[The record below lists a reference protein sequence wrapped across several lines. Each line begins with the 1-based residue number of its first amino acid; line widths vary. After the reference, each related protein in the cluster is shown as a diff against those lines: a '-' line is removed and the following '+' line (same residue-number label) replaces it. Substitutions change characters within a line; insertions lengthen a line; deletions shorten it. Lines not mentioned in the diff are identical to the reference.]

1 MNSSNTLKGWLGSTA
16 KAVDPRSLSPLKSK
30 APETK
35 VWGLIGQQNG
45 LSYEAIESA
54 VIDPL
59 VAAWGLP
66 DSLLLPAD
74 GDASH
79 VLERWATLKSIP
91 VRFISCDWASL
102 GRSAARVRDTTIERS
117 ATHMILLQGPRS
129 TTLTGLAARLKRRG
143 RPVGLSER
151 PGLKI
156 VV

>member
-1 MNSSNTLKGWLGSTA
+1 MNSNTLRGWLGSTA

-30 APETK
+30 APDTNI
-35 VWGLIGQQNG
+35 WGLIGQHNG
-45 LSYEAIESA
+45 LTYEMIETA
-54 VIDPL
+54 VIEPL
-59 VAAWGLP
+59 VTAWGLP
-66 DSLLLPAD
+66 DSLLLPTD

-91 VRFISCDWASL
+91 VRFISCDWHSL
-102 GRSAARVRDTTIERS
+102 GRSAARVRDTTIERG

-129 TTLTGLAARLKRRG
+129 NTLTGLAARLKRRG

-151 PGLKI
+151 PGSKI

>member
-1 MNSSNTLKGWLGSTA
+1 MNSTISGWLGSTA
-16 KAVDPRSLSPLKSK
+16 KAVDPRSLSPLKFK

-35 VWGLIGQQNG
+35 VWGLIGQHNG

-59 VAAWGLP
+59 VAIWGLP

-129 TTLTGLAARLKRRG
+129 TTLTGLAARLKRKG